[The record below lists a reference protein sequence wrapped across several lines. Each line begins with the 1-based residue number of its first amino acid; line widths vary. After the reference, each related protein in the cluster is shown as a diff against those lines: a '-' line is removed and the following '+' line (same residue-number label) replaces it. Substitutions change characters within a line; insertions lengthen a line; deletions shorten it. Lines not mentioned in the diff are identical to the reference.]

1 MRPGA
6 DRTGRTKSWAGGR
19 RGGMRALG
27 DLRGKYHHVGMF
39 MLHAV
44 FPVFPVFPVNHGQS

>member
-19 RGGMRALG
+19 RGDMRTLG
-27 DLRGKYHHVGMF
+27 DLPEKYHHVGMF

-44 FPVFPVFPVNHGQS
+44 FLVNHGQS